1 MDIVK
6 QLNRNVT
13 FSRSGVIIQTLLED
27 VTAVLNNK
35 RNGII
40 ITDLR
45 GRSVEIF
52 TRQIENT
59 QILPA
64 APIKFQPQGTVALWN
79 LLFDPNAAPI
89 FNELHIFTTGGGA
102 VVEDNWKTI
111 AVATYTVLLADY
123 LLKITVNST
132 ITLPD
137 IATINIGQVYRF
149 FAVNVTV
156 TINRGGTNLFID
168 GSTSLVI
175 KKYNMVTLR
184 ACSATTW
191 AWGD

>member
-45 GRSVEIF
+45 GRSVEVF

-64 APIKFQPQGTVALWN
+64 APIKFQPQGTVALWDI
-79 LLFDPNAAPI
+79 LFDPTAGPI
-89 FNELHIFTTGGGA
+89 FNELHMTSGA
-102 VVEDNWKTI
+102 IIPVDETNIKTI
-111 AVATYTVLLADY
+111 AAATYTVLNTDY
-123 LLKITVNST
+123 ILWFTANCT
-132 ITLPD
+132 ITLPV
-137 IATINIGQVYRF
+137 IIASRIAYPIRIFSRNVLLTVNPNAGATINGKTF
-149 FAVNVTV
+149 FNMGKYDMQTF
-156 TINRGGTNLFID
+156 RP
-168 GSTSLVI
+168 GSLTE
-175 KKYNMVTLR
+175 
-184 ACSATTW
+184 
-191 AWGD
+191 WGVGD